1 MEGSANRLCSCL
13 GSLGFLCT
21 WYSYQV
27 ATHFYYRNYQKNQRD
42 MGELY
47 LNSFT
52 YNFLQLGG
60 YDQQFSL

>member
-1 MEGSANRLCSCL
+1 MQLLRE
-13 GSLGFLCT
+13 LGFSVPFGT
-21 WYSYQV
+21 RSEYQE
-27 ATHFYYRNYQKNQRD
+27 ATHFYYKNYQKNQRD